1 MISELDF
8 VKQVVLFSDKC
19 TLKESEKMEGDY
31 ERDLVTRR
39 TTKIKL
45 GKYLKN
51 TEKLIEKPDEN
62 NDQSNT

>member
-1 MISELDF
+1 M
-8 VKQVVLFSDKC
+8 FSDKC

-31 ERDLVTRR
+31 ERELVTRR

-62 NDQSNT
+62 ENESNN

>member
-1 MISELDF
+1 
-8 VKQVVLFSDKC
+8 
-19 TLKESEKMEGDY
+19 MEGDY

-62 NDQSNT
+62 NEQSNT